1 MARRRFMLFISVCF
15 AAVFHLFP
23 YSVWLFPF
31 IPAGGA
37 DRKFFLAFHFPLPL
51 ILKTAAADKFAQDR
65 RRGYLVGGAR
75 LLYARQQR
83 PLDAAALA
91 QRPPRRGEAHIPL
104 SGVCRRNI
112 QLVALL
118 RDIGTAPQGG
128 AHPARGARHACRVC
142 RDQATA
148 QVPRQLHPDLSRR
161 DPAHVAPAGV
171 HRRQQFQ
178 ILIPNE

>member
-65 RRGYLVGGAR
+65 RRGYLVGGDGDEVVEELEQSLGLGILDMRVGHLAQDGLHLGAQYRYLVEERRVEYCVGILLIGEYVLLLAAADAGPALQRREGVVAAR
-75 LLYARQQR
+75 IVVAR
-83 PLDAAALA
+83 DAAQQAVV
-91 QRPPRRGEAHIPL
+91 RG
-104 SGVCRRNI
+104 GCR
-112 QLVALL
+112 
-118 RDIGTAPQGG
+118 
-128 AHPARGARHACRVC
+128 
-142 RDQATA
+142 
-148 QVPRQLHPDLSRR
+148 
-161 DPAHVAPAGV
+161 
-171 HRRQQFQ
+171 
-178 ILIPNE
+178 